1 MQQDFNTIRS
11 AGLKCIIRFAYSDD
25 QSLVGSLDA
34 NKTQVLAHISQLKP
48 LLNNHSDII
57 MVVQTGFIGAWGE
70 WYYTDNFGYPTPN
83 AIDNLNRKTVVDA
96 LLAALPPN
104 KKIQLRTPALK
115 MTLNSTYSIP
125 LSATEAFTRTNKAR
139 IGQHNDCFLASSTDF
154 GTYENKVNDY
164 SWLAQETNYLP
175 MGGETCAV
183 NLPRSGCATALDEM
197 KKFHWTYLNINY
209 HPKVI
214 SGFRTNGCFTIIQN
228 KLGYRFVLIN
238 GSYPKSVSVGKNSF
252 LIQFKLNNT
261 GFSSIINSRN
271 AFLILRNNATNKEYS
286 IQLKTNP
293 MLWSAANL
301 QNISETITL
310 PAGIPIGS
318 YKLFLNL
325 PDSYVTISSRPEFS
339 IRLANDGLWEAKTGY
354 NNLLHTLNIII

>member
-115 MTLNSTYSIP
+115 IKLNSTYSIP

-228 KLGYRFVLIN
+228 KLGYIFVLIN
-238 GSYPKSVSVGKNSF
+238 CSCAQALSF
-252 LIQFKLNNT
+252 SQCQIEL
-261 GFSSIINSRN
+261 
-271 AFLILRNNATNKEYS
+271 
-286 IQLKTNP
+286 
-293 MLWSAANL
+293 
-301 QNISETITL
+301 
-310 PAGIPIGS
+310 
-318 YKLFLNL
+318 
-325 PDSYVTISSRPEFS
+325 YVTIC
-339 IRLANDGLWEAKTGY
+339 ND
-354 NNLLHTLNIII
+354 II